1 MINKTGISFIIFLV
15 AGQIAFAQSKW
26 DKMIGKAE
34 ASYTIGDYAKANKYL
49 AKFNKKAT
57 KKLGKQNEYTPTYF
71 TLLAKY
77 RLAAGQVLDFEANI
91 QNAVN
96 ASASLNQVE
105 SKKHGMLLLDI
116 SALYNQ
122 NGAYRQSIEYLEK
135 SKATLDKLAEFD
147 KQTEAQ
153 WSIQKA
159 EALAGQGFYNESLE
173 ILKEYET
180 YYSGKALRQESY
192 VDDNGNLKSRKLS
205 SDDVEKRFNEYAH
218 WATLQA
224 KVTGEK
230 GDIKAADLL
239 FLGAANWI
247 DKNMGSTSLAYLKN
261 QLYNAKMIAPT
272 LNAGTSLPR
281 GMEFSRTLNSLK
293 ARHKASHYIG
303 VELYEEYLK
312 ELLGG
317 NSSARYLNTKLE
329 FEKMINSNFEKGSIY
344 TARLKAVDFDSKKNK
359 DKTRN
364 LESDAMNMLA
374 NTSGLPRNNIT
385 TIRITEF
392 LYDLAIEQKKY
403 KNAETYLNSI
413 IDIKKELYGENAPLT
428 HLARIHLANFY
439 VDNTN
444 KLAEASTIYKESF
457 ENVVEKEIGAEH
469 KDHLEI
475 LNHIATLYELT
486 DRYKEANATLDK
498 AKEVARVKFDYDD
511 FQYGDELNKIA
522 RLAIKLGEYEKAE
535 ENLNQSLEVLETFR
549 KEDDKKVYLI
559 SAIETQATFFGI
571 KGMFDEAQDAL
582 DRSAKMIS
590 RSDIAG
596 IDELSTAKEL
606 SSLFIQ
612 LGKYSITKKLLTDLI
627 GDYEKLY
634 GVKSIRLIDPL
645 VNMGSLTLAEGNYTD
660 AEKIALRV
668 NGVARDVYGEKSTK
682 TAPTQK
688 LLSDIYYTI
697 GDYEKAETYIQ
708 RALESQEK
716 QFGRNHVE
724 VAKSL
729 SQLALIKFYKG
740 DNPVVVEKLLLEAK
754 DIMGA
759 KLGKENPQYADI
771 LKNVAILNIS
781 QGKYDIAFSSLT
793 QAENI
798 WRTKTGSKNNINA
811 ASIYSLTGD
820 VYYQIRN
827 YDKAED
833 FYNQSKAIY
842 DRSFSKSH
850 PEYVKVLSKLAKV
863 YYMEK
868 DYKRAKKNIEEALSN
883 YEDFLKRYFPALS
896 EREKAKYWN
905 TIKPD
910 FEFYNTLAF
919 GQLED
924 FKDLSGK
931 VYNYQLLTKALLLS
945 SSIKMKERILN
956 SQDEDLKASY
966 GEWVQKKELLTNA
979 LSMSTQQLEENGI
992 DPTSLGNEVEKLEK
1006 QLSEKSELFSQD
1018 FENKRITYE
1027 NVQKSLGKNDVAL
1040 EMVRYRYYDH
1050 VFTDSVIY
1058 VALYLRNDNARP
1070 KAVALPEGHR
1080 METRFFKYY
1089 RNCITGKIADQYSY
1103 GVFWEPVQSKIGQYS
1118 TLFLSPDGVYNQ
1130 LNLEAIPTP
1139 DGKYVIDNSNIVIVS
1154 NTKDLYLRK
1163 IKSKTEGSSNT
1174 ATMFGNPTFYITAS
1188 NGNIPSLPGT
1198 EKEVAQ
1204 LQVLLNNQGWKTD
1217 EYTEASASE
1226 EQLKEVDSP
1235 KIFHIATHGFY
1246 TPDNTAD
1253 NTIGENEAERTENP
1267 LLKTGLLLKGAGDLL
1282 DKTKYNYNIESG
1294 ILTAYEA
1301 MNLNL
1306 DKTDLVV
1313 LSACETGLGEISN
1326 GEGVYGLQR
1335 AFLVAGAKT
1344 LIMSMFKVD
1353 DAATQKLILNFYRK
1367 WLSTGNLRQ
1376 SFTDAK
1382 IELRTEYPDPIYWGA
1397 FMMIGL
1403 DNIPQ

>member
-1 MINKTGISFIIFLV
+1 MINKTGISFIILFV
-15 AGQIAFAQSKW
+15 ACQVSFAQSKW

-34 ASYTIGDYAKANKYL
+34 ASYTIGDYAKANKHL

-57 KKLGKQNEYTPTYF
+57 KKLGKQNEYTSTYY

-77 RLAAGQVLDFEANI
+77 KLAAGQVLDFEANV
-91 QNAVN
+91 QTAVN
-96 ASASLNQVE
+96 ASTSLNQEE
-105 SKKHGMLLLDI
+105 SKKHGMLLLEI
-116 SALYNQ
+116 ASLYNL
-122 NGAYRQSIEYLEK
+122 NGSYRQAVEYLDK
-135 SKATLDKLAEFD
+135 SKSILDKIAEFD

-153 WSIQKA
+153 WNLAKA
-159 EALAGQGFYNESLE
+159 EALAGQGFYRES
-173 ILKEYET
+173 ISIMKEYDA
-180 YYSGKALRQESY
+180 YFAGRALRQETY

-205 SDDVEKRFNEYAH
+205 SDEAEERFNEYAH
-218 WATLQA
+218 YATLLA
-224 KVTGEK
+224 KVYGEQ
-230 GDIKAADLL
+230 GNLLSADSA
-239 FLGAANWI
+239 FVGATSWI
-247 DKNMGSTSLAYLKN
+247 DKNLGSTSLAYIKN
-261 QLYNAKMIAPT
+261 QLYHAKMLIA
-272 LNAGTSLPR
+272 NGNENSLPK
-281 GMEFSRTLNSLK
+281 ELEYSRTLNSLK
-293 ARHKASHYIG
+293 ARHKASHYLA

-312 ELLGG
+312 QLLGG

-344 TARLKAVDFDSKKNK
+344 SARLKAVDFDSKKSK

-374 NTSGLPRNNIT
+374 NTTGLPRNNVT

-413 IDIKKELYGENAPLT
+413 IDIKKELYGEDAPLT

-444 KLAEASTIYKESF
+444 NLAEAATIYKESF
-457 ENVVEKEIGAEH
+457 ENSVEKEIGAWH
-469 KDHLEI
+469 IDHLDI
-475 LNHIATLYELT
+475 LNHVATLYELT
-486 DRYKEANATLDK
+486 DKYKEATAALDK
-498 AKEVARVKFDYDD
+498 ASDVARSKYDD
-511 FQYGDELNKIA
+511 QDYQYGAELNQIA
-522 RLAIKLGEYEKAE
+522 KLQIKLGSYEKAE
-535 ENLNQSLEVLETFR
+535 ENLNKSLNILENYR
-549 KEDDKKVYLI
+549 KEDDKKEYLI
-559 SAIETQATFFGI
+559 NAIETQATLFGI

-627 GDYEKLY
+627 GEYEKLY
-634 GVKSIRLIDPL
+634 GANSIRLIDPL

-660 AEKIALRV
+660 AEKVALRV
-668 NGVARDVYGEKSTK
+668 NGVAKNVYGEKSTK

-716 QFGRNHVE
+716 QFGRSHVE

-740 DNPVVVEKLLLEAK
+740 DNPASVEKLLLEAR
-754 DIMGA
+754 DIMGS
-759 KLGKENPQYADI
+759 KLGKDNPQYADI

-781 QGKYDIAFSSLT
+781 QNKYDIAFSSLT

-820 VYYQIRN
+820 VYYQIKN

-868 DYKRAKKNIEEALSN
+868 DYKRAKRNIEEALTN

-905 TIKPD
+905 TIRPD

-919 GQLED
+919 GQLDD
-924 FKDLSGK
+924 FRDLSGK

-966 GEWVQKKELLTNA
+966 NDWVMKKELLTNA
-979 LSMSTQQLEENGI
+979 LSMSTQQLAENEI
-992 DPTSLGNEVEKLEK
+992 DPASLSSEVEKLEK

-1027 NVQKSLGKNDVAL
+1027 NVQKSLGKNDVAI
-1040 EMVRYRYYDH
+1040 EMVRYRYFDH

-1058 VALYLRNDNARP
+1058 VALYLRNDNNRP
-1070 KAVALPEGHR
+1070 KAVELPEGHR

-1103 GVFWEPVQSKIGQYS
+1103 GVFWEPVQKQIGQYA

-1163 IKSKTEGSSNT
+1163 IKSKSEDSSNT
-1174 ATMFGNPTFYITAS
+1174 ATMFGNPTFYISAS
-1188 NGNIPSLPGT
+1188 NGNIPALPGT

-1204 LQVLLNNQGWKTD
+1204 LQVLLNNQGWKTS
-1217 EYTEASASE
+1217 EYTEVSATE
-1226 EQLKEVDSP
+1226 EQVKEVDSP

-1253 NTIGENEAERTENP
+1253 NSITENEAERTENP

-1376 SFTDAK
+1376 SFTEAK
-1382 IELRTEYPDPIYWGA
+1382 KELRTEYPDPIYWGA

-1403 DNIPQ
+1403 DSVPQ

>member
-1 MINKTGISFIIFLV
+1 MINKTGISFIILLV

-34 ASYTIGDYAKANKYL
+34 ASYTIGDYAKANKFL

-77 RLAAGQVLDFEANI
+77 KLAAGQVLDFETNI
-91 QNAVN
+91 QSAIN
-96 ASASLNQVE
+96 ASTSLNQEE
-105 SKKHGMLLLDI
+105 SKKHGMLLLDVG
-116 SALYNQ
+116 ALYNQ
-122 NGAYRQSIEYLEK
+122 NGAYRQAIESLDK
-135 SKATLDKLAEFD
+135 SKAILDKLAEFD

-159 EALAGQGFYNESLE
+159 EALAGQGFYVES
-173 ILKEYET
+173 IRIMKAYDA
-180 YYSGKALRQESY
+180 YFAGRALRQETF

-205 SDDVEKRFNEYAH
+205 SDEADERFNEYANYTTLLAKTYGEQGNLLSADSAFVG
-218 WATLQA
+218 ATS
-224 KVTGEK
+224 
-230 GDIKAADLL
+230 
-239 FLGAANWI
+239 WI
-247 DKNMGSTSLAYLKN
+247 DRNLGSTSLPYIKN
-261 QLYNAKMIAPT
+261 QLYHAKMLIA
-272 LNAGTSLPR
+272 NGNENNLPKEL
-281 GMEFSRTLNSLK
+281 EFSRTLNSLK

-312 ELLGG
+312 QLLGG
-317 NSSARYLNTKLE
+317 KSSAKYLNTKLE

-344 TARLKAVDFDSKKNK
+344 SARLKAVDFDSKKSK

-374 NTSGLPRNNIT
+374 NTAGLPRNNVT

-444 KLAEASTIYKESF
+444 KLTEAATIYKESF
-457 ENVVEKEIGAEH
+457 DESVEKEIGAWH
-469 KDHLEI
+469 FDHLDI

-486 DRYKEANATLDK
+486 DKNKEATTALDK
-498 AKEVARVKFDYDD
+498 ASDVARSKYDD
-511 FQYGDELNKIA
+511 QDYQYGVELNHIA
-522 RLAIKLGEYEKAE
+522 KLQIKLGSYEKAE
-535 ENLNQSLEVLETFR
+535 ENLNQSLKILENFR
-549 KEDDKKVYLI
+549 KEDDKKVFLI
-559 SAIETQATFFGI
+559 NAIETQATLFGI

-590 RSDIAG
+590 KSDIAG

-612 LGKYSITKKLLTDLI
+612 LGKYSITKKLLTGLI
-627 GDYEKLY
+627 GEYEKLY
-634 GVKSIRLIDPL
+634 GVNSIRLIDPL

-660 AEKIALRV
+660 AEKVALRV
-668 NGVARDVYGEKSTK
+668 NSVARDVYGEKSTK
-682 TAPTQK
+682 TAHTQK

-697 GDYEKAETYIQ
+697 GDYEKAETYIK
-708 RALESQEK
+708 RALESQQK
-716 QFGRNHVE
+716 QFGRDHVE

-729 SQLALIKFYKG
+729 SQLALVKFYKG
-740 DNPVVVEKLLLEAK
+740 DNPVEVEKLLLEAR

-781 QGKYDIAFSSLT
+781 QNKYDIAFSSLT

-820 VYYQIRN
+820 VYYQIKN
-827 YDKAED
+827 YSKAKD
-833 FYNQSKAIY
+833 FYDQSKAIY
-842 DRSFSKSH
+842 DRSFNKSH

-868 DYKRAKKNIEEALSN
+868 DYKKAKRNIEESLNN

-919 GQLED
+919 GNLDD
-924 FKDLSGK
+924 FRDLSGK

-956 SQDEDLKASY
+956 SDDEELKASY
-966 GEWVQKKELLTNA
+966 NNWVQKKELLTNA
-979 LSMSTQQLEENGI
+979 LSMSTVQLIENGI

-1027 NVQKSLGKNDVAL
+1027 NVQKSLGKNDVAM
-1040 EMVRYRYYDH
+1040 EMVRYRYFDH

-1070 KAVALPEGHR
+1070 KAVELPEGYQ

-1089 RNCITGKIADQYSY
+1089 RNSIIGRIPDQYSY
-1103 GVFWEPVQSKIGQYS
+1103 GVFWEPLQSKIGQYS

-1163 IKSKTEGSSNT
+1163 IKSRTEESSNT
-1174 ATMFGNPTFYITAS
+1174 ATMFGNPTFYASAS
-1188 NGNIPSLPGT
+1188 NGNIAALPGT
-1198 EKEVAQ
+1198 EREVAQ
-1204 LQVLLNNQGWKTD
+1204 LQVLLSNQGWETS
-1217 EYTEASASE
+1217 EYTETSASE
-1226 EQLKEVDSP
+1226 EQIKEVDSP

-1253 NTIGENEAERTENP
+1253 NLISENEAERTENP

-1282 DKTKYNYNIESG
+1282 EKTKYNYNIESG

-1367 WLSTGNLRQ
+1367 WLSTGKLRE
-1376 SFTDAK
+1376 SFTEAK
-1382 IELRTEYPDPIYWGA
+1382 KELRTEYPDPIYWGA

-1403 DNIPQ
+1403 DTVPQ

>member
-1 MINKTGISFIIFLV
+1 
-15 AGQIAFAQSKW
+15 
-26 DKMIGKAE
+26 
-34 ASYTIGDYAKANKYL
+34 SYTIGDYAKANKYL

-57 KKLGKQNEYTPTYF
+57 KKLGKQNDYTPTYF
-71 TLLAKY
+71 KLLAKY
-77 RLAAGQVLDFEANI
+77 KLAAGQVIDFEANI
-91 QNAVN
+91 QNAIN
-96 ASASLNQVE
+96 ASTSLNQEE
-105 SKKHGMLLLDI
+105 SKNHGMLLLDVA
-116 SALYNQ
+116 ALYNQ
-122 NGAYRQSIEYLEK
+122 NGAYRQTVEYLDK
-135 SKATLDKLAEFD
+135 SKSILDNIAEFD

-153 WSIQKA
+153 WSLQKA
-159 EALAGQGFYNESLE
+159 EAIAGQGFYRESIR
-173 ILKEYET
+173 ILKEYDA
-180 YYSGKALRQESY
+180 YFPGRALRQETY

-205 SDDVEKRFNEYAH
+205 SDEAEERFNEYAH
-218 WATLQA
+218 YATLLA
-224 KVTGEK
+224 KVYGEQ
-230 GDIKAADLL
+230 GNLLSADSA
-239 FLGAANWI
+239 FVGATSWI
-247 DKNMGSTSLAYLKN
+247 DKNLGSTSLAYIKN
-261 QLYNAKMIAPT
+261 QLYHAKMLIA
-272 LNAGTSLPR
+272 NGNENNLPK
-281 GMEFSRTLNSLK
+281 ELEYSRTLNSLK
-293 ARHKASHYIG
+293 ARHKASHYVG

-312 ELLGG
+312 QLLGG

-344 TARLKAVDFDSKKNK
+344 SARLEAVDFDSKKSK

-374 NTSGLPRNNIT
+374 NTSGLPQNNVT

-428 HLARIHLANFY
+428 HLARVHLASFY

-444 KLAEASTIYKESF
+444 KLAEASDIYKESF
-457 ENVVEKEIGAEH
+457 ENSVEKEIGAWH
-469 KDHLEI
+469 IDHLDI
-475 LNHIATLYELT
+475 LNHVATLYELT
-486 DRYKEANATLDK
+486 DKYKEAATALDK
-498 AKEVARVKFDYDD
+498 ASDVARSKYDD
-511 FQYGDELNKIA
+511 RDYQYGAELNQIA
-522 RLAIKLGEYEKAE
+522 KLQIKLGSYEKAE
-535 ENLNQSLEVLETFR
+535 ENLNKSLSILENYR
-549 KEDDKKVYLI
+549 KEDDKKEFLI
-559 SAIETQATFFGI
+559 HAIETQATLFGI

-582 DRSAKMIS
+582 DRSAKMIT

-627 GDYEKLY
+627 GEYEKLY
-634 GVKSIRLIDPL
+634 GPNSLRLIDPL

-660 AEKIALRV
+660 AEKVALRV
-668 NGVARDVYGEKSTK
+668 NGVAKDVYGEKSTK

-697 GDYEKAETYIQ
+697 GDYEKAEINIQ
-708 RALESQEK
+708 QALENQEK

-740 DNPVVVEKLLLEAK
+740 DNPVVVEKLLLEAR

-781 QGKYDIAFSSLT
+781 QNKYDIAFSSLT
-793 QAENI
+793 QAEHI

-820 VYYQIRN
+820 VYYQLKN
-827 YDKAED
+827 YDRAED

-868 DYKRAKKNIEEALSN
+868 DYKRAKRNIEEALSN

-919 GQLED
+919 GQLDD
-924 FKDLSGK
+924 FRDLSGK

-966 GEWVQKKELLTNA
+966 NDWVQKKELLTNA
-979 LSMSTQQLEENGI
+979 LSMSTQQLTENGI
-992 DPTSLGNEVEKLEK
+992 DPSSLGNEVEKLEK
-1006 QLSEKSELFSQD
+1006 HLSEKSELFGQD

-1027 NVQKSLGKNDVAL
+1027 NVQKSLGKNDVAI

-1050 VFTDSVIY
+1050 VFTDSIIY
-1058 VALYLRNDNARP
+1058 VALYLRNDNERP
-1070 KAVALPEGHR
+1070 KAVELPKGHQ

-1089 RNCITGKIADQYSY
+1089 RNCITGRIADQYSY

-1163 IKSKTEGSSNT
+1163 IKSKIEGSSNT

-1204 LQVLLNNQGWKTD
+1204 LQVLLNNQGWNTS

-1246 TPDNTAD
+1246 TPDNTSD
-1253 NTIGENEAERTENP
+1253 DSIGENEAERTENP

-1282 DKTKYNYNIESG
+1282 DKTKYNYNIENG

-1382 IELRTEYPDPIYWGA
+1382 IELRTEYPDPIFWGA

-1403 DNIPQ
+1403 DNVPQ

>member
-1 MINKTGISFIIFLV
+1 MINKTGISFIILLV

-153 WSIQKA
+153 WSLQKA
-159 EALAGQGFYNESLE
+159 EALAGQGFYTES
-173 ILKEYET
+173 IGIMKEYDA
-180 YYSGKALRQESY
+180 YFAGRALRQETY
-192 VDDNGNLKSRKLS
+192 IDDNGNLKSRKLS
-205 SDDVEKRFNEYAH
+205 ADEAEERFNEYAH
-218 WATLQA
+218 YATLLA
-224 KVTGEK
+224 KVYGEQ
-230 GDIKAADLL
+230 GNLLSADSA
-239 FLGAANWI
+239 FVGATSWI
-247 DKNMGSTSLAYLKN
+247 DKNLGSTSLPYIKN
-261 QLYNAKMIAPT
+261 QLYHAKMLIA
-272 LNAGTSLPR
+272 NGNENSLPKDL
-281 GMEFSRTLNSLK
+281 EFSRTLNSLK
-293 ARHKASHYIG
+293 ARHKASHYVG

-312 ELLGG
+312 QLLGG

-344 TARLKAVDFDSKKNK
+344 SARLKAVDFDSKKSK
-359 DKTRN
+359 DKTRK
-364 LESDAMNMLA
+364 LESDAMNMLS

-413 IDIKKELYGENAPLT
+413 IDIKKELYGDKAPLT

-444 KLAEASTIYKESF
+444 NLAEAAAIYKESF
-457 ENVVEKEIGAEH
+457 ENSVEKEIGAWH
-469 KDHLEI
+469 TDHLDI

-486 DRYKEANATLDK
+486 DKYKEATAALDK
-498 AKEVARVKFDYDD
+498 ASDVARSKYDDQD
-511 FQYGDELNKIA
+511 FQYGAELNQIA
-522 RLAIKLGEYEKAE
+522 KLQIKLGSYEKAE
-535 ENLNQSLEVLETFR
+535 ENLNKSLSILESYR

-559 SAIETQATFFGI
+559 NATETQATLFGI

>member
-1 MINKTGISFIIFLV
+1 MINKTGISFIILLV

-34 ASYTIGDYAKANKYL
+34 SSYTIGDYAKANKYL
-49 AKFNKKAT
+49 AKFNKKAA

-77 RLAAGQVLDFEANI
+77 KLAAGQVLDFEANI
-91 QNAVN
+91 QNAIN
-96 ASASLNQVE
+96 ASTSLNQAE
-105 SKKHGMLLLDI
+105 SKKHGMLLLEVA
-116 SALYNQ
+116 ALYNQ
-122 NGAYRQSIEYLEK
+122 NGAYRQAVEYLDK
-135 SKATLDKLAEFD
+135 SKSILDKIAEFD

-153 WSIQKA
+153 WNLRKA
-159 EALAGQGFYNESLE
+159 EALGGQGFYIESIG
-173 ILKEYET
+173 ILKEYDA
-180 YYSGKALRQESY
+180 YFAGRALRQETY

-205 SDDVEKRFNEYAH
+205 SDEAEERFNEYAH
-218 WATLQA
+218 YATLLA
-224 KVTGEK
+224 KVY
-230 GDIKAADLL
+230 GDQGNLLSADSA
-239 FLGAANWI
+239 FVGATSWI
-247 DKNMGSTSLAYLKN
+247 DRNLGSTSFAYIKN
-261 QLYNAKMIAPT
+261 QLHHAKMLSA
-272 LNAGTSLPR
+272 NGNENSLPKDL
-281 GMEFSRTLNSLK
+281 EYSRTLNSLK
-293 ARHKASHYIG
+293 AKHKASHYVG

-312 ELLGG
+312 QLLGG

-344 TARLKAVDFDSKKNK
+344 SARLKAVDFDSKKSK

-374 NTSGLPRNNIT
+374 NTSGLPRNNVT

-413 IDIKKELYGENAPLT
+413 IDIKKELYGDKAPLT

-444 KLAEASTIYKESF
+444 NLAEAAAIYKESF
-457 ENVVEKEIGAEH
+457 ENSVEKEIGAWH
-469 KDHLEI
+469 TDHLDI
-475 LNHIATLYELT
+475 LNHVATLYELT
-486 DRYKEANATLDK
+486 DKYVEATSALDK
-498 AKEVARVKFDYDD
+498 ASDVARSKYDDQD
-511 FQYGDELNKIA
+511 FQYGAELNQIA
-522 RLAIKLGEYEKAE
+522 KLQIKLGAYEKAE
-535 ENLNQSLEVLETFR
+535 ENLNKSLTILESYR

-559 SAIETQATFFGI
+559 NAIETQATLFGI

-590 RSDIAG
+590 KSDIAG

-627 GDYEKLY
+627 GEYEKLY
-634 GVKSIRLIDPL
+634 GVNSIRLIDPL

-668 NGVARDVYGEKSTK
+668 NGVAKNVYGEKSTK

-697 GDYEKAETYIQ
+697 GDYEKAELYIQ
-708 RALESQEK
+708 RSLESQQK
-716 QFGRNHVE
+716 QFGRDHVE
-724 VAKSL
+724 VAKSI

-740 DNPVVVEKLLLEAK
+740 DKPATVEKLLLEAR
-754 DIMGA
+754 DIMGN
-759 KLGKENPQYADI
+759 KLGKDNPQYADI

-781 QGKYDIAFSSLT
+781 QHKYDIAFSSLT

-820 VYYQIRN
+820 VYYQIKN

-868 DYKRAKKNIEEALSN
+868 DYKKAKRNIEEALSN

-919 GQLED
+919 GQLDD
-924 FKDLSGK
+924 FRDLSGK

-956 SQDEDLKASY
+956 SEDEDLKASY
-966 GEWVQKKELLTNA
+966 NDWVQKKELLTNA

-992 DPTSLGNEVEKLEK
+992 DPTSLGNDVEKLEK

-1027 NVQKSLGKNDVAL
+1027 NVQKSLGKNDVAI

-1050 VFTDSVIY
+1050 VFTDSIIY
-1058 VALYLRNDNARP
+1058 VALYLRNDNNRP
-1070 KAVALPEGHR
+1070 KAVELPEGHR

-1103 GVFWEPVQSKIGQYS
+1103 GVFWEPVQSKIGQYA

-1198 EKEVAQ
+1198 EREVAQ

>member
-1 MINKTGISFIIFLV
+1 MINKTGISFIILLV

-91 QNAVN
+91 QNAVI

-153 WSIQKA
+153 WSLQKA
-159 EALAGQGFYNESLE
+159 EALAGQGFYTES
-173 ILKEYET
+173 IGIMKEYDA
-180 YYSGKALRQESY
+180 YFAGRALRQETY
-192 VDDNGNLKSRKLS
+192 IDDNGNLKSRKLS
-205 SDDVEKRFNEYAH
+205 ADEAEERFNEYAH
-218 WATLQA
+218 YATLLA
-224 KVTGEK
+224 KVYGEQ
-230 GDIKAADLL
+230 GNLLSADSA
-239 FLGAANWI
+239 FVGATSWI
-247 DKNMGSTSLAYLKN
+247 DKNLGSTSLPYIKN
-261 QLYNAKMIAPT
+261 QLYHAKMLIA
-272 LNAGTSLPR
+272 NGNENSLPKDL
-281 GMEFSRTLNSLK
+281 EFSRTLNSLK
-293 ARHKASHYIG
+293 ARHKASHYVG

-312 ELLGG
+312 QLLGG

-344 TARLKAVDFDSKKNK
+344 SARLKAVDFDSKKSK

-364 LESDAMNMLA
+364 LESDAMNMLS

-413 IDIKKELYGENAPLT
+413 IDIKKELYGDKAPLT

-444 KLAEASTIYKESF
+444 NLVEAAAIYKESF
-457 ENVVEKEIGAEH
+457 ENSVEKEIGAWH
-469 KDHLEI
+469 TDHLDI

-486 DRYKEANATLDK
+486 DKYKEATAALDK
-498 AKEVARVKFDYDD
+498 ASDVARSKYDDQD
-511 FQYGDELNKIA
+511 FQYGAELNQIA
-522 RLAIKLGEYEKAE
+522 KLQIKLGSYEKAE
-535 ENLNQSLEVLETFR
+535 ENLNKSLSILESYR

-559 SAIETQATFFGI
+559 NATETQATLFGI

>member
-1 MINKTGISFIIFLV
+1 MINKTGISFIILLV

-34 ASYTIGDYAKANKYL
+34 ASYTIGDYVKANKYL

-96 ASASLNQVE
+96 ASASLNQAE

-135 SKATLDKLAEFD
+135 SKAILDKLAEFD

-153 WSIQKA
+153 WSLQKA
-159 EALAGQGFYNESLE
+159 EALAGQGFYIES
-173 ILKEYET
+173 IRIMKEYDA
-180 YYSGKALRQESY
+180 YFAGRALRQETY

-205 SDDVEKRFNEYAH
+205 ADEAEERFNEYAH
-218 WATLQA
+218 YATLLA
-224 KVTGEK
+224 KVYGEQ
-230 GDIKAADLL
+230 GNLLSADSA
-239 FLGAANWI
+239 FVGATSWI
-247 DKNMGSTSLAYLKN
+247 DKNLGSTSLPYIKN
-261 QLYNAKMIAPT
+261 QLYHAKMLIA
-272 LNAGTSLPR
+272 NGNENSLPKDL
-281 GMEFSRTLNSLK
+281 EFSRTLNSLK
-293 ARHKASHYIG
+293 ARHKASHYVG

-312 ELLGG
+312 QLLGG

-344 TARLKAVDFDSKKNK
+344 SARLKAVDFDSKKSK

-374 NTSGLPRNNIT
+374 NTTGLPRNNIT

-413 IDIKKELYGENAPLT
+413 IDIKKELYGDKAPLT

-444 KLAEASTIYKESF
+444 NLAEAAAIYKESF
-457 ENVVEKEIGAEH
+457 ENSVEKEIGAWH
-469 KDHLEI
+469 TDHLDI

-486 DRYKEANATLDK
+486 DKYKEATAALDK
-498 AKEVARVKFDYDD
+498 ASDVARSKYDDQD
-511 FQYGDELNKIA
+511 FQYGAELNQIA
-522 RLAIKLGEYEKAE
+522 KLQIKLGSYEKAE
-535 ENLNQSLEVLETFR
+535 ENLNKSLSILESYR

-559 SAIETQATFFGI
+559 NATETQATLFGI

-582 DRSAKMIS
+582 DRSAKMIT

-697 GDYEKAETYIQ
+697 GDYEKAEIYIQ

-740 DNPVVVEKLLLEAK
+740 DNPAVVEKLLLEAK

-781 QGKYDIAFSSLT
+781 QSKYDIAFSSLT

-842 DRSFSKSH
+842 DRSFSKTH

-868 DYKRAKKNIEEALSN
+868 DYKRAKRNIEEALSN

-979 LSMSTQQLEENGI
+979 LSMSTQQLAENGI

-1246 TPDNTAD
+1246 TPDNTSD

-1282 DKTKYNYNIESG
+1282 DKTKYNYNMESG